1 VPSSANLLCPE
12 DPLRVGLIANTR
24 YPDLG
29 QILSTAVRALQDRG
43 WHLAADEDLLPLLP
57 KGSEPLDPA
66 HLDLLL
72 TFGGDG
78 TLLRGAR
85 RLAGRPVPVLGINF
99 GRIGFLTAV
108 SRDDVSKA
116 LDAFAAGRH
125 VLSSRAML
133 RGQVEGGRE
142 GAPPEPVTALNDVV
156 LHKGGVARV
165 VRYNLTVDGELIG
178 AVSADGLV
186 VASPTGSTAYSL
198 SAGGPVVAPTIDA
211 MILTPIA
218 PHSLSVRP
226 IVVPGSSTVSVVP
239 LEPRLDDLLVSF
251 DGQQTST
258 LPPGAVLTVRIAA
271 ERVVLVRFPGFGFFA
286 RLREKLNWGD
296 LSGRN

>member
-1 VPSSANLLCPE
+1 MRPCANPPCPE
-12 DPLRVGLIANTR
+12 DRLRVGLIANTR

-29 QILSTAVRALQDRG
+29 QILSTAVRALHDRG
-43 WHLAADEDLLPLLP
+43 WHLSADEELLPFLP
-57 KGSEPLDPA
+57 RGAEPLDPT

-85 RLAGRPVPVLGINF
+85 RLEGRPVPVLGINF

-125 VLSSRAML
+125 VLSSRATL
-133 RGQVEGGRE
+133 LGRVEGDPDGE
-142 GAPPEPVTALNDVV
+142 VTPPVAALNDVV

-165 VRYNLTVDGELIG
+165 VRYNLSVDGELVG

-211 MILTPIA
+211 MILTPIC

-226 IVVPGSSTVSVVP
+226 IVVPGGSTVTVVP

-251 DGQQTST
+251 DGQQTSR
-258 LPPGAVLTVRIAA
+258 LPPGAALTVRIAA

-296 LSGRN
+296 LSGRG